1 MHQDVLRNAPGLLQ
15 SNTISTFKPTETHI
29 KFKLNNL
36 HQKWS
41 FAWIILESLWI
52 YLHLTFCLP
61 NLFGCQLPWFWASNF
76 PSCRRLWKQFSRWCR
91 TATRRQKSNTR
102 RSKSASSNGDWQ
114 EIMDYMHEFCWKF
127 VPQTCYTGYETG
139 AAIRFH
145 GAHCY
150 LQWFLKPM
158 GIIPELPLHNIS
170 NLSDL
175 EGMVWFINE
184 RSPTSTTNDR
194 NQVFNYM
201 FKEPSFVC
209 MYVSAYDVYIY
220 IYIPTYLQYIMIPR
234 TCMYT

>member
-1 MHQDVLRNAPGLLQ
+1 MHQDFLRNAHGLLQ
-15 SNTISTFKPTETHI
+15 SNTISTFKPTEPPSKGHL

-41 FAWIILESLWI
+41 F
-52 YLHLTFCLP
+52 CLDHFGITLDLP
-61 NLFGCQLPWFWASNF
+61 ASNLLFAKPFWLPTHWFWASNF
-76 PSCRRLWKQFSRWCR
+76 PSCRRLWKQCSRWCR

-114 EIMDYMHEFCWKF
+114 EIMDSINFVGHF

-158 GIIPELPLHNIS
+158 GIIPELPLHKKLTYQTLKGWYGSLMKEVQQVQRTI
-170 NLSDL
+170 
-175 EGMVWFINE
+175 EI
-184 RSPTSTTNDR
+184 RSSTTYF
-194 NQVFNYM
+194 Q
-201 FKEPSFVC
+201 EPSFVC
-209 MYVSAYDVYIY
+209 MYVSAYHVCIY
-220 IYIPTYLQYIMIPR
+220 TPKHLHPNTLIVI
-234 TCMYT
+234 